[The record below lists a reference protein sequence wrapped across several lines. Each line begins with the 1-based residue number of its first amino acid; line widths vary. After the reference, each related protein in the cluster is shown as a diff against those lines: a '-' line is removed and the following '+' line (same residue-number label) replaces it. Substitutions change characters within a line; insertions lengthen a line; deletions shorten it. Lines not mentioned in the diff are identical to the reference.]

1 MDRDTLSAC
10 VELTSRAV
18 LPPAPVR
25 LSRFQWATLESP
37 PKRRLVQSKARNF
50 SDVLSNLTRRL
61 SKVPVQT
68 QTQQRLLSSQT
79 MPPPSLPGSSGP
91 ISILALETRTDVL
104 LALAIKRQSS
114 SCLTLHPFGHVLN
127 LGEFGLDW
135 PTDRTKEDSYVV
147 SVLGSYVRLKKKKG
161 KDTSEIAAKLDVL
174 ERALVAQKVRLRST
188 PSLPPP

>member
-1 MDRDTLSAC
+1 
-10 VELTSRAV
+10 
-18 LPPAPVR
+18 
-25 LSRFQWATLESP
+25 
-37 PKRRLVQSKARNF
+37 
-50 SDVLSNLTRRL
+50 
-61 SKVPVQT
+61 
-68 QTQQRLLSSQT
+68 

-161 KDTSEIAAKLDVL
+161 KDASEIAAKLDVL
-174 ERALVAQKVRLRST
+174 ERALIAQKVRLRST
-188 PSLPPP
+188 PSLPPHKRLTSSSLATVPRLLLLPRSGAVHQRTPDDRPISAFGTPDRPSVRRERVDDHARERVLQRR